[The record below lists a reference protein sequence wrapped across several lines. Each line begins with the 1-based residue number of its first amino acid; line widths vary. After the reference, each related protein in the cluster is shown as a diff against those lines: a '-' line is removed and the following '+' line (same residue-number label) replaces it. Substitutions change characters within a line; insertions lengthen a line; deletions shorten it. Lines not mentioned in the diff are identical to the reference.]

1 MGAASQ
7 DSCLIQSPGFGR
19 GRREQRGMIVREGDV
34 CAETRL
40 INQKLVRPMVGVE
53 RQRRDSWQRK

>member
-1 MGAASQ
+1 
-7 DSCLIQSPGFGR
+7 
-19 GRREQRGMIVREGDV
+19 MIVREGDV